1 MPNPWKTSTKHSV
14 KMAIQNAIVNLL
26 NELESAVGYQTIVI
40 INAERPTIKKLIK
53 LLHDE
58 KAIEILSS
66 RNNKQ
71 YVKGNSDI
79 IKISSTPEFKN
90 VNNEHLVFELAK
102 LIPTV
107 NGTVILTTT
116 DGLITHRQALERDI
130 GGRIIGYFF

>member
-26 NELESAVGYQTIVI
+26 NELESVVGYQTIVI

-66 RNNKQ
+66 RNNK
-71 YVKGNSDI
+71 
-79 IKISSTPEFKN
+79 
-90 VNNEHLVFELAK
+90 
-102 LIPTV
+102 
-107 NGTVILTTT
+107 
-116 DGLITHRQALERDI
+116 
-130 GGRIIGYFF
+130 